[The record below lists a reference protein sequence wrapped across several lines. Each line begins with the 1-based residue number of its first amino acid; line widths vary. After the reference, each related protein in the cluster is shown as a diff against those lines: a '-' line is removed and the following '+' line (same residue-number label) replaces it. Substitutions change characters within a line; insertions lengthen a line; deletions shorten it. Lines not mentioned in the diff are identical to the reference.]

1 VAHHVDGSA
10 VWHESCAI
18 QPIRCHGAPCG
29 RFDDTSNVAGSALWR
44 KSDPKRLRAFFV
56 APRSRFGDTGTVDG
70 SALWRCAPF
79 NRIGDIGSV
88 ARSAVW
94 RNTCTKHLHGAAMA
108 VIKRS
113 VYACLPPFNRHF
125 DSKAWREHA
134 ERRSRT
140 YPPSQPWL
148 GRWRFLASLEMK
160 EGGKLV
166 GMTWDETFLERGWTF
181 AGMTTGGGT
190 FFERGWDALRMA
202 EGEAYGETTLGGGTC
217 VVAGRKAAFALQ
229 PASRTRRN
237 CLQRKAPPRGMAP
250 FCDAVCPF
258 SRSSRPAHVRPG
270 RRLRQWPCPCRSTC
284 SRRACRRRRP
294 CPPSRQAPRTARTA
308 RCCARR

>member
-1 VAHHVDGSA
+1 MAQIGPETIA
-10 VWHESCAI
+10 RLLRCTT
-18 QPIRCHGAPCG
+18 QPI
-29 RFDDTSNVAGSALWR
+29 WR
-44 KSDPKRLRAFFV
+44 HRNCR
-56 APRSRFGDTGTVDG
+56 R
-70 SALWRCAPF
+70 
-79 NRIGDIGSV
+79 IGSV
-88 ARSAVW
+88 ALRTIQPNRRHRKCRSIG
-94 RNTCTKHLHGAAMA
+94 CMA
-108 VIKRS
+108 QYMHEAPARCCDGCDKAQRL
-113 VYACLPPFNRHF
+113 CLPSAIQSTF
-125 DSKAWREHA
+125 
-134 ERRSRT
+134 
-140 YPPSQPWL
+140 
-148 GRWRFLASLEMK
+148 RFES
-160 EGGKLV
+160 
-166 GMTWDETFLERGWTF
+166 MTWDETFLERGWTF